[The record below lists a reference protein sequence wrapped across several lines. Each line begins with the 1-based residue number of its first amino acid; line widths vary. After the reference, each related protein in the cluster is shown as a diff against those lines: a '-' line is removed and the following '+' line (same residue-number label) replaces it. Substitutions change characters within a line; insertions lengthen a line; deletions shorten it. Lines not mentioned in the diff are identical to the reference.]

1 LYFAQFTLP
10 NTSPIS
16 LPFARKR
23 GRSADGCRH
32 RRQVANAAT
41 AVSFGRTFNEGASHG
56 SYFLILHGNAAGK
69 WV

>member
-1 LYFAQFTLP
+1 MIHICFYFTINKLNPQFKKKLR
-10 NTSPIS
+10 
-16 LPFARKR
+16 L
-23 GRSADGCRH
+23 
-32 RRQVANAAT
+32 ANAAT